1 MQGIWDPAVASGRDG
16 ESPPPPPD
24 PGNKPHG
31 MRRRGSAP
39 KRSGSA
45 TEAIECRLA
54 ALYRRVLA
62 IPHPGVE
69 YELNRASSLDR
80 SLIIS

>member
-24 PGNKPHG
+24 PGNEPHG
-31 MRRRGSAP
+31 MRCRGSAS
-39 KRSGSA
+39 KWSGSA
-45 TEAIECRLA
+45 TEAIECRGA
-54 ALYRRVLA
+54 ALDRRVLA

-69 YELNRASSLDR
+69 CKLNRASLLDR
-80 SLIIS
+80 SLIIP